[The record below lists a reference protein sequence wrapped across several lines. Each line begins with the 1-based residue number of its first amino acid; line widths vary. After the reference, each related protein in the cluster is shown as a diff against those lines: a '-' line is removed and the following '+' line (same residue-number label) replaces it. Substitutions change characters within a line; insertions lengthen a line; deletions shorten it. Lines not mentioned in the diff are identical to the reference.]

1 MEFNAEIVKR
11 WLWKCGDEGGND
23 DETYIIPVCSAN
35 SDGASIRTMTV
46 STGLPLSSVIL
57 TNLSVRP
64 IYYPPTGV

>member
-11 WLWKCGDEGGND
+11 WLCKCKDEEENN

-35 SDGASIRTMTV
+35 TDGVSIRTMTV
-46 STGLPLSSVIL
+46 SMGLPLSSAIL

-64 IYYPPTGV
+64 IYYPPTEV